1 MAFATPVSAACQ
13 VVSLHADS
21 TALGQRACVAAC
33 VSECL
38 MPVRRPLSM
47 HNDKLL
53 GLEQVR
59 AGRQQPGH
67 VHHEVGGQHPLHAAM
82 HHISQPASPW
92 RPVTHSIPGII
103 HGCTSSLSCVV
114 MMPA

>member
-21 TALGQRACVAAC
+21 TALGQRACVVAC

-92 RPVTHSIPGII
+92 RPVTHSMPGKYMDASQVC
-103 HGCTSSLSCVV
+103 HVW
-114 MMPA
+114 